1 MSGLLRNLLTF
12 LMALLA
18 PRADSP
24 LSTTVCSFRV
34 MPWDV
39 GVRVLKSDRYLLL
52 AEAAQV
58 DYMVKSGLWRRQ
70 MREGL
75 SFVNAAQM
83 VWFSRP
89 IGLFQHVRMET
100 TIVFADQRFAYFSH
114 TLSVGEVRHG
124 EVVVKMKFKRRAI
137 TVPLANLVEH
147 AFGEKPGHLA
157 LWDQA
162 LDTL

>member
-18 PRADSP
+18 PRAESP
-24 LSTTVCSFRV
+24 LSTTVSHFRV

-70 MREGL
+70 LREGL

-83 VWFSRP
+83 IRFLHP
-89 IGLFQHVRMET
+89 IGLLQRVRVET
-100 TIVFADQRFAYFSH
+100 TILFADRRFAYFSH
-114 TLSVGEVRHG
+114 ALFVGEVRHG
-124 EVVVKMKFKRRAI
+124 EVLVKMKFKRGAI
-137 TVPLANLVEH
+137 TVPLMNLVEH
-147 AFGEKPGHLA
+147 DFGEKPVHLA

>member
-24 LSTTVCSFRV
+24 LSITVSHFRV

-58 DYMVKSGLWRRQ
+58 DYMVKTGLWRRQ
-70 MREGL
+70 LREGL
-75 SFVNAAQM
+75 GFVNAAQM
-83 VWFSRP
+83 VRFLRP
-89 IGLFQHVRMET
+89 IGLLQRVRVET
-100 TIVFADQRFAYFSH
+100 TIVFADQHFAYFSH
-114 TLSVGEVRHG
+114 ALFVGEAQHA
-124 EVVVKMKFKRRAI
+124 EVLVKMKFKKGAI
-137 TVPLANLVEH
+137 TVPLAQLVAH
-147 AFGEKPGHLA
+147 TFVEKPPPLA
-157 LWDQA
+157 HWDQV

>member
-1 MSGLLRNLLTF
+1 MSGLVRNLLTF

-24 LSTTVCSFRV
+24 LSTTVSHFRV

-39 GVRVLKSDRYLLL
+39 GVRMLKSDRYLLL
-52 AEAAQV
+52 AEASQI
-58 DYMVKSGLWRRQ
+58 DYIVKSGLWRRQ

-83 VWFSRP
+83 VRFSRP
-89 IGLFQHVRMET
+89 IGLFQPVRVET

-114 TLSVGEVRHG
+114 ALFVGEVRHG
-124 EVVVKMKFKRRAI
+124 EVLVKMKFKRGAI
-137 TVPLANLVEH
+137 TVPLVNLVEH
-147 AFGEKPGHLA
+147 AFGEKPGQLA

>member
-1 MSGLLRNLLTF
+1 MSGLLRNFLTF

-24 LSTTVCSFRV
+24 LSTTVSHFRV

-39 GVRVLKSDRYLLL
+39 GLRVLKSDRYLLL

-58 DYMVKSGLWRRQ
+58 DYLVKSGLWRQ

-83 VWFSRP
+83 VRFSRP
-89 IGLFQHVRMET
+89 IRLFQRVRVET
-100 TIVFADQRFAYFSH
+100 NIVFADQRFAYFSH
-114 TLSVGEVRHG
+114 ALLVGEVRHG
-124 EVVVKMKFKRRAI
+124 EVLVKMKFKRGAI
-137 TVPLANLVEH
+137 TVPLENLVEH
-147 AFGEKPGHLA
+147 AFGEKPVHLA

>member
-1 MSGLLRNLLTF
+1 MSGLVRNLLTF
-12 LMALLA
+12 LLALLA

-24 LSTTVCSFRV
+24 LSTIVSHFRV

-58 DYMVKSGLWRRQ
+58 DYMVKTGLWRRL

-83 VWFSRP
+83 VRFARP
-89 IGLFQHVRMET
+89 IGLFQRVRVET
-100 TIVFADQRFAYFSH
+100 TIVFADQRFVYFSH
-114 TLSVGEVRHG
+114 ALFVGDTEHG
-124 EVVVKMKFKRRAI
+124 QVMVKMKFKKGAI
-137 TVPLANLVEH
+137 TVPLAQLVAH
-147 AFGEKPGHLA
+147 TFGEKPMSLA
-157 LWDQA
+157 HWDQA
-162 LDTL
+162 LGVV

>member
-24 LSTTVCSFRV
+24 LSTTVCHFRV

-58 DYMVKSGLWRRQ
+58 DYMVKAGLWRRQ
-70 MREGL
+70 LREGL
-75 SFVNAAQM
+75 GFVNAAQM
-83 VWFSRP
+83 IRFLRP
-89 IGLFQHVRMET
+89 IGLFQCVRVET
-100 TIVFADQRFAYFSH
+100 AIVFADQRFVYFSH
-114 TLSVGEVRHG
+114 ALYVDEVLHG
-124 EVVVKMKFKRRAI
+124 EVLVKMKFKRGAI
-137 TVPLANLVEH
+137 TVPLMNLVEH

-162 LDTL
+162 LDAS

>member
-58 DYMVKSGLWRRQ
+58 DYMVKTGLWRRQ
-70 MREGL
+70 LREGL
-75 SFVNAAQM
+75 GFVNAAQM
-83 VWFSRP
+83 VRFLRP
-89 IGLFQHVRMET
+89 IGLLQRVRVET
-100 TIVFADQRFAYFSH
+100 AIVFADQRFAYFSH
-114 TLSVGEVRHG
+114 ALFVGEAQHA
-124 EVVVKMKFKRRAI
+124 EVLVKMKFKKGAI
-137 TVPLANLVEH
+137 TVPLTQLVAH
-147 AFGEKPGHLA
+147 TFVEKPHPLA
-157 LWDQA
+157 HWDQA

>member
-18 PRADSP
+18 PRAESP
-24 LSTTVCSFRV
+24 LTTTVSHFRV

-39 GVRVLKSDRYLLL
+39 GLRVLKSDRYLLL

-58 DYMVKSGLWRRQ
+58 DYLVKSGLWRQ

-83 VWFSRP
+83 VRFSRP
-89 IGLFQHVRMET
+89 IRLFQHVRVET
-100 TIVFADQRFAYFSH
+100 NIVFADQRFAYFSH
-114 TLSVGEVRHG
+114 ALLVGEVL
-124 EVVVKMKFKRRAI
+124 VKMKFKRGAI
-137 TVPLANLVEH
+137 TVPLAKFVEH
-147 AFGEKPGHLA
+147 AFGEKPVHLA